1 MWLSAADG
9 VGQGGLV
16 QPMGWGDVAEC
27 SRWGGAMWL
36 SAADGV
42 GQCGLG
48 TRVTSISEDRVNKLI
63 NRWLKHHSSC

>member
-9 VGQGGLV
+9 VGQCGLV
-16 QPMGWGDVAEC
+16 QPMGWGNVAQC

-42 GQCGLG
+42 GQCGLVQLMG
-48 TRVTSISEDRVNKLI
+48 WGKVA
-63 NRWLKHHSSC
+63 